1 MAAERVNGRRVGEL
15 VGLIG
20 VIGSLVFVGLEV
32 RQSTIATR
40 AATDASVADGFR
52 ELNLMMASS
61 PELARAM
68 TAWADDPGAAP
79 PADKFLILGA
89 WRALFYSWSN
99 GHRQHVNGTLDPA
112 IYEAVVREISTYA
125 GASAAA
131 TAGGAGVDE
140 IARRQRLMQWAWR
153 SERFL
158 FNPDFQAFV
167 DSLLAAGE

>member
-1 MAAERVNGRRVGEL
+1 MSERNVGRRVAEAIGL
-15 VGLIG
+15 VG

-40 AATDASVADGFR
+40 AATDAAVADAFR

-68 TAWADDPGAAP
+68 TAWADDPEAAP
-79 PADKFLILGA
+79 PADRFLILGA

-99 GHRQHVNGTLDPA
+99 GHRQHVSGTLDPA
-112 IYEAVVREISTYA
+112 IHEAVVREISTYA
-125 GASAAA
+125 GA
-131 TAGGAGVDE
+131 GPGVDPGEE

-158 FNPDFQAFV
+158 FDPEFQAFV
-167 DSLLAAGE
+167 DSLLAEGRQPR

>member
-1 MAAERVNGRRVGEL
+1 MAERTVGRRVAELIGL
-15 VGLIG
+15 VG
-20 VIGSLVFVGLEV
+20 VVGSLVFVGLEV

-40 AATDASVADGFR
+40 AATDAAVADGFR
-52 ELNLMMASS
+52 ELNLMFASS

-68 TAWADDPGAAP
+68 TAWADDPEAAP
-79 PADKFLILGA
+79 PADRFLILGA

-99 GHRQHVNGTLDPA
+99 GHRQHLNGTLDPA

-125 GASAAA
+125 GSAP
-131 TAGGAGVDE
+131 GEGQSEE

-158 FNPDFQAFV
+158 FNPDFQTFV
-167 DSLLAAGE
+167 DSVLAAGQDS